1 MSAAGWTFSID
12 RGGTFTD
19 IVARAPDGRQLVRKL
34 LSDNPDHSADAP
46 VEGIGRILAECE
58 AKRRIVERA
67 EAAAV
72 CTQHGRVRDSGCGE
86 CIAAEAVEVA
96 DGYVL
101 ADLAVA
107 YADHPDYS
115 EEWKP

>member
-1 MSAAGWTFSID
+1 MGHSLAAFLLARIQEDEAQAAEHATGWWPNLW
-12 RGGTFTD
+12 
-19 IVARAPDGRQLVRKL
+19 RAQ
-34 LSDNPDHSADAP
+34 
-46 VEGIGRILAECE
+46 AECE

-101 ADLAVA
+101 ADLAAA